1 MDTLAVSA
9 SQDRPVVTVLVR
21 AALAG
26 VATGARSFTGLAA
39 LTLATPPASTRQPDR
54 CLRRPWVKG
63 LVTLAAVQE
72 LVMDKLP
79 QAPSRL
85 GVIGLGGRVTTAAVV
100 GTVAAQRGPG
110 PAAVKPETPGTHT
123 QSADAELAATSGP
136 APSGAMVAAAVMTAV
151 SAAVGAAWLGAA
163 WRKAAA
169 ERFGTDYAG
178 AGIED
183 AVAMSLAWLATR
195 VWGGQAGRR
204 AASEYLFTAL

>member
-1 MDTLAVSA
+1 MDTLAAPA
-9 SQDRPVVTVLVR
+9 SQDRPVVNVLVR

-39 LTLATPPASTRQPDR
+39 LTLATPAASAASARQPDR

-85 GVIGLGGRVTTAAVV
+85 GVIGLGGRVTTAAAV

-123 QSADAELAATSGP
+123 QSAAAELAATSGP
-136 APSGAMVAAAVMTAV
+136 APSGAVVVAAVTTAV

-163 WRKAAA
+163 WRKVAA

-183 AVAMSLAWLATR
+183 VVAMSLAWLATR
-195 VWGGQAGRR
+195 V
-204 AASEYLFTAL
+204 

>member
-1 MDTLAVSA
+1 MDTLAAPA
-9 SQDRPVVTVLVR
+9 SQDRPTVNVLVR

-26 VATGARSFTGLAA
+26 LATGARSFTGLAA
-39 LTLATPPASTRQPDR
+39 LTLATPAASTRQPDR

-85 GVIGLGGRVTTAAVV
+85 GAIGLGGRATTAAAV
-100 GTVAAQRGPG
+100 GTIAARRGPG

-136 APSGAMVAAAVMTAV
+136 APSAAVLAAAVMTAV

-163 WRKAAA
+163 WRRAAA
-169 ERFGTDYAG
+169 DRFGTDYAG

-183 AVAMSLAWLATR
+183 VVAISVAWLATR
-195 VWGGQAGRR
+195 
-204 AASEYLFTAL
+204 L

>member
-1 MDTLAVSA
+1 MDTLAAPA
-9 SQDRPVVTVLVR
+9 SQDRPAVNVLVR

-39 LTLATPPASTRQPDR
+39 LTLATPAASARQPDR

-85 GVIGLGGRVTTAAVV
+85 GVIGLGGRVTTAAAV
-100 GTVAAQRGPG
+100 GTVAARRGPG

-123 QSADAELAATSGP
+123 QSADAELVATSGP
-136 APSGAMVAAAVMTAV
+136 ASGAVVAAAVTTAV
-151 SAAVGAAWLGAA
+151 SAAVGAAWLGTA
-163 WRKAAA
+163 WRKVAA

-178 AGIED
+178 AGVED
-183 AVAMSLAWLATR
+183 VVAMSLAWLATR
-195 VWGGQAGRR
+195 V
-204 AASEYLFTAL
+204 

>member
-1 MDTLAVSA
+1 MDTLAAPA
-9 SQDRPVVTVLVR
+9 SQDRPVVNVLVR

-26 VATGARSFTGLAA
+26 LATGARSFTGLAA
-39 LTLATPPASTRQPDR
+39 LTLATPAASARQPDR
-54 CLRRPWVKG
+54 SLRRPWVKG

-85 GVIGLGGRVTTAAVV
+85 GVIGLGGRVTTAAAV
-100 GTVAAQRGPG
+100 GTVAAQRGAG

-123 QSADAELAATSGP
+123 QSADAELVATSGP
-136 APSGAMVAAAVMTAV
+136 APSAAVVAAAVTTAV

-183 AVAMSLAWLATR
+183 VVAISLAWLATQ
-195 VWGGQAGRR
+195 V
-204 AASEYLFTAL
+204 

>member
-1 MDTLAVSA
+1 MDTLAAPA
-9 SQDRPVVTVLVR
+9 SQDRPVVNVLVR

-39 LTLATPPASTRQPDR
+39 LTLATPAASARQPDR
-54 CLRRPWVKG
+54 WLRHPWVKG

-85 GVIGLGGRVTTAAVV
+85 GVIGLGGRVTTAAAV
-100 GTVAAQRGPG
+100 GTVAAQRGAG

-136 APSGAMVAAAVMTAV
+136 APSGAVLAVAVTTAV
-151 SAAVGAAWLGAA
+151 GAAVGAAWLGAA

-183 AVAMSLAWLATR
+183 VVAISLAWLATQ
-195 VWGGQAGRR
+195 V
-204 AASEYLFTAL
+204 

>member
-39 LTLATPPASTRQPDR
+39 LTLATPAASARQPDR

-63 LVTLAAVQE
+63 LITLAAVQE

-85 GVIGLGGRVTTAAVV
+85 GVIGLGGRVTTAAAV
-100 GTVAAQRGPG
+100 GTVAARRGPG

-123 QSADAELAATSGP
+123 QSADAELVATSGP
-136 APSGAMVAAAVMTAV
+136 ASGAVVAAAVTTAV
-151 SAAVGAAWLGAA
+151 SAAMGAAWLGAA
-163 WRKAAA
+163 WRKVAA

-183 AVAMSLAWLATR
+183 VVAMSLAWLATR
-195 VWGGQAGRR
+195 V
-204 AASEYLFTAL
+204 

>member
-1 MDTLAVSA
+1 MDTLAAPA
-9 SQDRPVVTVLVR
+9 SQDRPVVNVLVR

-39 LTLATPPASTRQPDR
+39 LTLATPAASARQPDR

-79 QAPSRL
+79 QTPSRL
-85 GVIGLGGRVTTAAVV
+85 GVIGLGGRVTTAAAV
-100 GTVAAQRGPG
+100 GTVAARRGPG
-110 PAAVKPETPGTHT
+110 PAVVKPETPGTHT
-123 QSADAELAATSGP
+123 QSADAELVATSGP
-136 APSGAMVAAAVMTAV
+136 ASGAVVAAAVTTAV
-151 SAAVGAAWLGAA
+151 SAAMGAAWLGAA
-163 WRKAAA
+163 WRKVAA

-183 AVAMSLAWLATR
+183 AVAISLAWLATR
-195 VWGGQAGRR
+195 V
-204 AASEYLFTAL
+204 

>member
-1 MDTLAVSA
+1 MDTLAAPA
-9 SQDRPVVTVLVR
+9 SQDRPVVNVLVR

-39 LTLATPPASTRQPDR
+39 LTLASPAASARLPDR

-85 GVIGLGGRVTTAAVV
+85 GVIGLGGRVTTAAAV
-100 GTVAAQRGPG
+100 GTVAAQRGAG
-110 PAAVKPETPGTHT
+110 PAAVKPETPGTHA
-123 QSADAELAATSGP
+123 QSADAELVATSGP
-136 APSGAMVAAAVMTAV
+136 APSPAVVAAAVTTAM
-151 SAAVGAAWLGAA
+151 SAAVGAAWLGVA

-183 AVAMSLAWLATR
+183 VVAISLAWLATQ
-195 VWGGQAGRR
+195 V
-204 AASEYLFTAL
+204 

>member
-1 MDTLAVSA
+1 MDTLAAPA
-9 SQDRPVVTVLVR
+9 SQDRPVVNVLVR

-39 LTLATPPASTRQPDR
+39 LTLATPAASARQPDR

-85 GVIGLGGRVTTAAVV
+85 GVIGLGGRVTTAAAV
-100 GTVAAQRGPG
+100 GTVAARRGPG

-123 QSADAELAATSGP
+123 QSADAELVATSGP
-136 APSGAMVAAAVMTAV
+136 ASGAVVAAAVTTAV
-151 SAAVGAAWLGAA
+151 SAAVGAAWLGTA
-163 WRKAAA
+163 WRKVAA

-183 AVAMSLAWLATR
+183 VVAMSLAWLATR
-195 VWGGQAGRR
+195 V
-204 AASEYLFTAL
+204 

>member
-1 MDTLAVSA
+1 MDTLAAPA
-9 SQDRPVVTVLVR
+9 SQDRPAVNVLVR

-39 LTLATPPASTRQPDR
+39 LTLATPAASARQPDR

-79 QAPSRL
+79 QVPSRL
-85 GVIGLGGRVTTAAVV
+85 GVIGLGGRVTTAAAV
-100 GTVAAQRGPG
+100 GTVAARRGPG

-123 QSADAELAATSGP
+123 QSADAELVATSGP
-136 APSGAMVAAAVMTAV
+136 ASGAVVAAAVATAV

-163 WRKAAA
+163 WRKVAA

-183 AVAMSLAWLATR
+183 VVAMSLAWLATR
-195 VWGGQAGRR
+195 V
-204 AASEYLFTAL
+204 

>member
-1 MDTLAVSA
+1 MDTLAAPA
-9 SQDRPVVTVLVR
+9 SQDRPAVNVLVR

-39 LTLATPPASTRQPDR
+39 LTLATPAASARQPDR

-85 GVIGLGGRVTTAAVV
+85 GVIGLGGRVTTAAAV
-100 GTVAAQRGPG
+100 GTVAARRGPG

-123 QSADAELAATSGP
+123 QSADAELVATSGP
-136 APSGAMVAAAVMTAV
+136 ASGAVVAAAVTTAV
-151 SAAVGAAWLGAA
+151 SAAVGAAWLGTA
-163 WRKAAA
+163 WRKVAA

-183 AVAMSLAWLATR
+183 VVAMSLAWLATR
-195 VWGGQAGRR
+195 V
-204 AASEYLFTAL
+204 

>member
-1 MDTLAVSA
+1 MDTLAAPA
-9 SQDRPVVTVLVR
+9 SQDRPVVNVLVR

-39 LTLATPPASTRQPDR
+39 LTLATPAASARQPDR
-54 CLRRPWVKG
+54 WLRHPWVKG

-85 GVIGLGGRVTTAAVV
+85 GVIGLGGRVTTAAAV
-100 GTVAAQRGPG
+100 GTVAAQRGAG

-123 QSADAELAATSGP
+123 QSADADLVADSGP
-136 APSGAMVAAAVMTAV
+136 APSAAVVAAAVTTAV
-151 SAAVGAAWLGAA
+151 GAAVGAAWLGAA

-183 AVAMSLAWLATR
+183 VVAISLAWLATQ
-195 VWGGQAGRR
+195 V
-204 AASEYLFTAL
+204 

>member
-1 MDTLAVSA
+1 MDTLAAPA
-9 SQDRPVVTVLVR
+9 SQDRPAVNVLVR

-39 LTLATPPASTRQPDR
+39 LTLATPAASARQPDR

-85 GVIGLGGRVTTAAVV
+85 GVIGLGGRVTTAAAV
-100 GTVAAQRGPG
+100 GTVAARRGPG

-123 QSADAELAATSGP
+123 QSADAELVATSGP
-136 APSGAMVAAAVMTAV
+136 ASGAVVAAAVTTAV

-163 WRKAAA
+163 WRKVAA

-183 AVAMSLAWLATR
+183 VVAMSLAWLATR
-195 VWGGQAGRR
+195 V
-204 AASEYLFTAL
+204 

>member
-1 MDTLAVSA
+1 MDTRAAPA
-9 SQDRPVVTVLVR
+9 SQDRPVVNVLVR

-39 LTLATPPASTRQPDR
+39 LTLATPAASARQPDR

-85 GVIGLGGRVTTAAVV
+85 GVIGLGGRVTTAAAV
-100 GTVAAQRGPG
+100 GAVAAQRGAG

-123 QSADAELAATSGP
+123 QSAEAELVATSGP
-136 APSGAMVAAAVMTAV
+136 APSAAVVAAAVTTAV
-151 SAAVGAAWLGAA
+151 SAARGRGM
-163 WRKAAA
+163 
-169 ERFGTDYAG
+169 AG
-178 AGIED
+178 SG
-183 AVAMSLAWLATR
+183 LAQGSR
-195 VWGGQAGRR
+195 
-204 AASEYLFTAL
+204 

>member
-1 MDTLAVSA
+1 MDTLAAPA
-9 SQDRPVVTVLVR
+9 SQDRPVVNVLVR

-39 LTLATPPASTRQPDR
+39 LTLATPAASARQPDR
-54 CLRRPWVKG
+54 SLCRPWVKG

-85 GVIGLGGRVTTAAVV
+85 SVIGLGGRVTTAAAV

-123 QSADAELAATSGP
+123 QSADAELVATSGP
-136 APSGAMVAAAVMTAV
+136 ASGAVVAAAVTTAV
-151 SAAVGAAWLGAA
+151 SAAMGAAWLGAA
-163 WRKAAA
+163 WRKVAA

-183 AVAMSLAWLATR
+183 VVAMSLAWLATR
-195 VWGGQAGRR
+195 V
-204 AASEYLFTAL
+204 

>member
-1 MDTLAVSA
+1 MDTLAAPA
-9 SQDRPVVTVLVR
+9 SQDRPAVNVLVR

-39 LTLATPPASTRQPDR
+39 LTLATPAASARQPDR

-85 GVIGLGGRVTTAAVV
+85 GVIGLGGRVTTAAAV
-100 GTVAAQRGPG
+100 GTVAARRGPG

-123 QSADAELAATSGP
+123 QSADAELVATSGP
-136 APSGAMVAAAVMTAV
+136 ASGAVVAAAVTTAV
-151 SAAVGAAWLGAA
+151 SAAVGAAWLGTA
-163 WRKAAA
+163 WRKVAAG
-169 ERFGTDYAG
+169 RFGTDYAG

-183 AVAMSLAWLATR
+183 VVAMSLAWLATR
-195 VWGGQAGRR
+195 V
-204 AASEYLFTAL
+204 

>member
-1 MDTLAVSA
+1 MDTLAA
-9 SQDRPVVTVLVR
+9 LARQDRPAVNVLVR

-26 VATGARSFTGLAA
+26 AASGARTFTGLAA
-39 LTLATPPASTRQPDR
+39 LTLATPAASARQPDR
-54 CLRRPWVKG
+54 SLRRPWVKG

-79 QAPSRL
+79 QTPSRL
-85 GVIGLGGRVTTAAVV
+85 GVIGLGGRVTTAAAV

-110 PAAVKPETPGTHT
+110 PAAVKPGTPGTHA
-123 QSADAELAATSGP
+123 QGADAELAATSGP
-136 APSGAMVAAAVMTAV
+136 ARSGVVVAAAVMTAV
-151 SAAVGAAWLGAA
+151 SAAVGTAWLGAA

-183 AVAMSLAWLATR
+183 VVAMSLAWLATR
-195 VWGGQAGRR
+195 V
-204 AASEYLFTAL
+204 

>member
-1 MDTLAVSA
+1 VN
-9 SQDRPVVTVLVR
+9 VLVR

-39 LTLATPPASTRQPDR
+39 LTLATPAASARQPDR

-85 GVIGLGGRVTTAAVV
+85 GVIGLGGRVTTAAAV
-100 GTVAAQRGPG
+100 GTVAARRGPG

-123 QSADAELAATSGP
+123 QSADAELVATSGP
-136 APSGAMVAAAVMTAV
+136 ASGAVVAAAVTTAV
-151 SAAVGAAWLGAA
+151 SAAVGAAWLGTA
-163 WRKAAA
+163 WRKVAA

-183 AVAMSLAWLATR
+183 VVAMSLAWLATR
-195 VWGGQAGRR
+195 V
-204 AASEYLFTAL
+204 

>member
-1 MDTLAVSA
+1 MDSLAASA
-9 SQDRPVVTVLVR
+9 SQDRPVVNVLVR

-39 LTLATPPASTRQPDR
+39 LTLATPAASARQPDR

-85 GVIGLGGRVTTAAVV
+85 GVIGLGGRVTTAAAV
-100 GTVAAQRGPG
+100 GTVAARRGPG

-123 QSADAELAATSGP
+123 QSADAELVATSGP
-136 APSGAMVAAAVMTAV
+136 ASGAVVAAAVTTAV
-151 SAAVGAAWLGAA
+151 SAAMGAAWLGAA
-163 WRKAAA
+163 WRKVAA

-183 AVAMSLAWLATR
+183 VVAMSLAWLATR
-195 VWGGQAGRR
+195 V
-204 AASEYLFTAL
+204 

>member
-39 LTLATPPASTRQPDR
+39 LTLATPAASARQPDR

-85 GVIGLGGRVTTAAVV
+85 GVIGLGGRVTTAAAV
-100 GTVAAQRGPG
+100 GTVAARRGPG

-123 QSADAELAATSGP
+123 QSADAELVATSGP
-136 APSGAMVAAAVMTAV
+136 ASGAVVAAAVTTAV
-151 SAAVGAAWLGAA
+151 SAAMGAAWLGAA
-163 WRKAAA
+163 WRKVAA

-183 AVAMSLAWLATR
+183 VVAMSLAWLATR
-195 VWGGQAGRR
+195 V
-204 AASEYLFTAL
+204 

>member
-1 MDTLAVSA
+1 MDTLAAPA
-9 SQDRPVVTVLVR
+9 SQDRPVVNVLVR

-39 LTLATPPASTRQPDR
+39 LTLATPAASARQPDR

-85 GVIGLGGRVTTAAVV
+85 GVIGLGGRVTTAAAV
-100 GTVAAQRGPG
+100 GTVAARRGAG

-123 QSADAELAATSGP
+123 QSADAELVATSGP
-136 APSGAMVAAAVMTAV
+136 APSAAVVAAAVTTAV
-151 SAAVGAAWLGAA
+151 SAAVGAAWLGAV

-183 AVAMSLAWLATR
+183 VVAISLAWLATQ
-195 VWGGQAGRR
+195 V
-204 AASEYLFTAL
+204 

>member
-1 MDTLAVSA
+1 MDTLAAPA
-9 SQDRPVVTVLVR
+9 SQDRPAVNVLVR

-39 LTLATPPASTRQPDR
+39 LTLATPAASARQPDR

-85 GVIGLGGRVTTAAVV
+85 GVIGLGGRVTTAAAV

-123 QSADAELAATSGP
+123 QSAAA
-136 APSGAMVAAAVMTAV
+136 
-151 SAAVGAAWLGAA
+151 
-163 WRKAAA
+163 
-169 ERFGTDYAG
+169 
-178 AGIED
+178 
-183 AVAMSLAWLATR
+183 
-195 VWGGQAGRR
+195 
-204 AASEYLFTAL
+204 

>member
-1 MDTLAVSA
+1 MDTLAAPA
-9 SQDRPVVTVLVR
+9 SQDRPVVNVLVR

-39 LTLATPPASTRQPDR
+39 LTLATPAASARQPDR

-79 QAPSRL
+79 QTPSRL
-85 GVIGLGGRVTTAAVV
+85 GVIGLGGRVTTAAAV
-100 GTVAAQRGPG
+100 GTVAARRGPG
-110 PAAVKPETPGTHT
+110 PAVVKPETPGTHT
-123 QSADAELAATSGP
+123 QSADAELVATSGP
-136 APSGAMVAAAVMTAV
+136 ASGAVVAAAVTTAV
-151 SAAVGAAWLGAA
+151 SAAMGAAWLGAA
-163 WRKAAA
+163 WRKVAA

-183 AVAMSLAWLATR
+183 VVAMSLAWLATR
-195 VWGGQAGRR
+195 V
-204 AASEYLFTAL
+204 

>member
-1 MDTLAVSA
+1 MDTLAAPA
-9 SQDRPVVTVLVR
+9 SQDRPVVNVLVR

-85 GVIGLGGRVTTAAVV
+85 GVIGLGGRVTTAAAV
-100 GTVAAQRGPG
+100 GTVAARRGPG

-123 QSADAELAATSGP
+123 QSADAELVATSGP
-136 APSGAMVAAAVMTAV
+136 ASGAVVAAAVTTAV
-151 SAAVGAAWLGAA
+151 SAAMGAAWLGAA
-163 WRKAAA
+163 WRKVAA

-183 AVAMSLAWLATR
+183 VVAMSLAWLATR
-195 VWGGQAGRR
+195 V
-204 AASEYLFTAL
+204 

>member
-1 MDTLAVSA
+1 MDTLAAPA
-9 SQDRPVVTVLVR
+9 SQDRPAVNVLVR

-39 LTLATPPASTRQPDR
+39 LTLATPAASARQPDR

-85 GVIGLGGRVTTAAVV
+85 GVIGLGGRVTTAAAV
-100 GTVAAQRGPG
+100 GTVAARRGPG

-123 QSADAELAATSGP
+123 QSADAELVATSGP
-136 APSGAMVAAAVMTAV
+136 ASGAVVAAAVTTAV
-151 SAAVGAAWLGAA
+151 SAAMGAAWLGAA
-163 WRKAAA
+163 WRKVAA

-183 AVAMSLAWLATR
+183 VVAMSLAWLATR
-195 VWGGQAGRR
+195 V
-204 AASEYLFTAL
+204 